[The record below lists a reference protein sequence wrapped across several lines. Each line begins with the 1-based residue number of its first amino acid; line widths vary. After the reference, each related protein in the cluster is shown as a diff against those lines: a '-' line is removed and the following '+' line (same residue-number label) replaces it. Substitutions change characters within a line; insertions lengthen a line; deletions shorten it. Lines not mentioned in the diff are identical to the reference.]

1 MTIRKKLHK
10 FGLMAMPILGS
21 VVCTPVFA
29 IDYGASMLY
38 RYEASDNI
46 DRVTDTAS
54 PEDGTRHSVV
64 GSLSASTRARLLDM
78 DLDLTLTV
86 SEDDG
91 INGETSTDARGGLYA
106 LYNIRPGQVS
116 WLLADYI
123 VQQGDDLEALSNE
136 DERFRANYFVTG
148 PATRWRVTPVDSI
161 NLDLFYMLA
170 DEEGETEQTR
180 QLAFQSEWS
189 HRFSRQHAMGI
200 HFENSDID
208 FKESDDEFGI
218 VNTFG
223 RYSYTQGKTR
233 FNIDAGQ
240 SSSSDESTD
249 ATGVTTKTTTD
260 EDLFRIGLSRQMS
273 RELSLNFN
281 GSQVFTDETMSTIR
295 DLQSNLNS
303 GLNTGI
309 GPFYEKRVALGLV
322 RGGNIWNAGL
332 NLSNTAIEF
341 VDTDSQVDDRETQ
354 RLSLEL
360 GYSLSSVWGLRAS
373 ASQADIEYDN
383 VNRNDDELSYG
394 VGVSYQFAV
403 AWGISLDADF
413 SSIDSNRPN
422 EVTSTQENVLVE
434 ENSTALSIYWQP
446 QTKLSRLREKYERKQ
461 IENVLQ

>member
-1 MTIRKKLHK
+1 MTMREKLHK
-10 FGLMAMPILGS
+10 FGLMAMPILGGA
-21 VVCTPVFA
+21 VCTPVYA

-46 DRVTDTAS
+46 DRVVDTAS

-64 GSLSASTRARLLDM
+64 GNLSASTRARLLDM

-91 INGETSTDARGGLYA
+91 VNGETSTDARGGLYA
-106 LYNIRPGQVS
+106 LYNIRPGQIS

-148 PATRWRVTPVDSI
+148 PATRWRVTPVDSV

-240 SSSSDESTD
+240 SSSTDESAD
-249 ATGVTTKTTTD
+249 VVGVTTKTTTD

-295 DLQSNLNS
+295 DLQSNLSS
-303 GLNTGI
+303 GLNTGT

-341 VDTDSQVDDRETQ
+341 VDVESQVDDRETQ

-373 ASQADIEYDN
+373 ASQADIGYDN
-383 VNRNDDELSYG
+383 VNRNDDEINYG
-394 VGVSYQFAV
+394 LGLSYQFAV
-403 AWGISLDADF
+403 AWGVALDANF

-422 EVTSTQENVLVE
+422 ETTNIQEDVLIE
-434 ENSTALSIYWQP
+434 ENSTSLSIYWQP
-446 QTKLSRLREKYERKQ
+446 QTRLSRLREKYERKQ

>member
-10 FGLMAMPILGS
+10 LGLMAVPLLGS
-21 VVCTPVFA
+21 AICTPVYA
-29 IDYGASMLY
+29 IDFGASMLY

-46 DRVTDTAS
+46 DRLAESDS
-54 PEDGTRHSVV
+54 PEDGTGHSVV
-64 GSLSASTRARLLDM
+64 GTLSASTRSRQLDM

-91 INGETSTDARGGLYA
+91 INGDTSTDARGGLYA
-106 LYNIRPGQVS
+106 LYNIRPGQIS

-136 DERFRANYFVTG
+136 NERFRANYFVTG

-170 DEEGETEQTR
+170 DEEGQTEQTR
-180 QLAFQSEWS
+180 QLAFKSEWS

-208 FKESDDEFGI
+208 FKESDDEFSI
-218 VNTFG
+218 VNTYG

-233 FNIDAGQ
+233 FNVDAGQ
-240 SSSSDESTD
+240 SSSIDESTD
-249 ATGVTTKTTTD
+249 AVGVTTKATTD
-260 EDLFRIGLSRQMS
+260 ENLFRIGLSRQMS

-295 DLQSNLNS
+295 DLQSNLS
-303 GLNTGI
+303 TGLNTGT
-309 GPFYEKRVALGLV
+309 GPFYEKRVALGMV
-322 RGGNIWNAGL
+322 RGDNIWNAGL

-341 VDTDSQVDDRETQ
+341 VDVESQLDDRETQ

-373 ASQADIEYDN
+373 ASQADIQYDN
-383 VNRNDDELSYG
+383 VNRNDDERNYG
-394 VGVSYQFAV
+394 FGVSYQFAA
-403 AWGISLDADF
+403 AWGVALDTGF
-413 SSIDSNRPN
+413 SSVDSNRPN
-422 EVTSTQENVLVE
+422 EITGLQEDVLIE
-434 ENSTALSIYWQP
+434 ENSTALSIFWQP
-446 QTKLSRLREKYERKQ
+446 QTRLLRLREKYERKQ
-461 IENVLQ
+461 VENVLQ